1 MSYNEIEYL
10 FLPRTPV
17 ECRKEIFSVGR
28 KHPLRRLI
36 LVSLLIVILATAC
49 SESQAG
55 RAIEDSNKENYKGVI
70 LGPPHLEVWEKSEA
84 VRTGESQIIYVSLFA
99 GDQSPSGAVYQLSVT
114 YPDGSQSVY
123 YLSPTDD
130 NGKSSIELKP
140 ITAPNLTLIIY
151 QVCVINRDNIPC
163 VTDHFLIWE

>member
-1 MSYNEIEYL
+1 
-10 FLPRTPV
+10 
-17 ECRKEIFSVGR
+17 
-28 KHPLRRLI
+28 LRRLI
-36 LVSLLIVILATAC
+36 LVSLLIVVLATAC

-55 RAIEDSNKENYKGVI
+55 RAIDPTKENIQEVI
-70 LGPPHLEVWEKSEA
+70 SGPPHLEVWEKSEA